1 MSKQEQKTRREILR
15 KIMLRLAAGPSPSRG
30 GLSVVMASINPH
42 RLRLPG
48 SLESTLAIKI
58 QSSAISDKHVLVKSL
73 IPCHKPSHKFG
84 ADATTLIVW
93 KHEHVGVVNDQ
104 ITIRDGV
111 AKPD

>member
-1 MSKQEQKTRREILR
+1 M
-15 KIMLRLAAGPSPSRG
+15 
-30 GLSVVMASINPH
+30 VMTCINPH
-42 RLRLPG
+42 RLRL
-48 SLESTLAIKI
+48 SRTFESALAIKI

-104 ITIRDGV
+104 ITIRYGV